1 MEKQSRE
8 SQEARCLFALR
19 EARTSFINDLLSC
32 AYEHL
37 GSPKKLS
44 DVDRV
49 LLRSEETFAI
59 AEFYYMLEENKLPD
73 PHKIR
78 LFLQGHNEAMRE
90 YASNKDRRDL
100 IGLSKSRAEE
110 AIFTEPQIEKVVQH
124 CVGGR
129 LRLDQTDLGKLLAS
143 IVSAETTRKAIV
155 ALAKAGLINRINA
168 TNVLLISNGKLEHY
182 FRKHLTAIVSA
193 VKAGAQRSRRVA

>member
-1 MEKQSRE
+1 MENQSRE

-19 EARTSFINDLLSC
+19 EARTGFINDLLSC

-49 LLRSEETFAI
+49 LLRSEETYAI
-59 AEFYYMLEENKLPD
+59 AEFYYVLDENKLAD
-73 PHKIR
+73 PRKIR

-100 IGLSKSRAEE
+100 
-110 AIFTEPQIEKVVQH
+110 
-124 CVGGR
+124 
-129 LRLDQTDLGKLLAS
+129 
-143 IVSAETTRKAIV
+143 KAVV
-155 ALAKAGLINRINA
+155 ALAKAGLINRINS

-193 VKAGAQRSRRVA
+193 VKAGARRRRSVA